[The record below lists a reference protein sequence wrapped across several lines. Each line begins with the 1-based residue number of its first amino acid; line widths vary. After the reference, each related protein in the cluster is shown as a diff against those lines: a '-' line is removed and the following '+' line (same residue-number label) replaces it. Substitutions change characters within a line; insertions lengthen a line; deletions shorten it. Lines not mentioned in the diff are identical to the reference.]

1 MKIQKQFSE
10 NNMKEMIKIQAE
22 QQDMKKVNDKK
33 K

>member
-10 NNMKEMIKIQAE
+10 NNSEEMIKIQAE

>member
-10 NNMKEMIKIQAE
+10 NNREEMIKIQAE